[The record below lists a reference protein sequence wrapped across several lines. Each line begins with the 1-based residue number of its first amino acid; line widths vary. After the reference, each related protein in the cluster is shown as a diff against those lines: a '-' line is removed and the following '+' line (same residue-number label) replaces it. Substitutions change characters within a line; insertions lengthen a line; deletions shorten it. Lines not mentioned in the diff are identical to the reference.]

1 MPEIRYHQVG
11 LAAHCIG
18 IVEAEDAL
26 YDGWA
31 RRQARG
37 EGFVVHGRS
46 LEGRLLELEV
56 APREGALWVVG
67 GRDLDEAERA
77 RYRRRKFRGGG
88 VGEETVTK
96 KRSEEPLPPR
106 RIQSQVL
113 GLRMDDDSMRWLE
126 EAATRHGVTASVLAR
141 MWVMERL
148 GQEPPPEA

>member
-26 YDGWA
+26 YDGWT

-37 EGFVVHGRS
+37 AGFVVHGRS

-56 APREGALWVVG
+56 APREGDLWVVG

-77 RYRRRKFRGGG
+77 KYRRRRFGDGGA
-88 VGEETVTK
+88 TLTK
-96 KRSEEPLPPR
+96 KRGEEPLPPR
-106 RIQSQVL
+106 RVQTQVL
-113 GLRMDDDSMRWLE
+113 GLRMDDDSLRWLE
-126 EAATRHGVTASVLAR
+126 EAALRHGVSASVLAR

-148 GQEPPPEA
+148 GQEPEPGGDS